1 MHGINAEQKELCIS
15 GSNKKSVG
23 KEDNR
28 ETTVSGVCVCVGV
41 EAGKKPQTG
50 ILSKFKA

>member
-15 GSNKKSVG
+15 GSDKKSVG

-28 ETTVSGVCVCVGV
+28 ETTVSGGQRV
-41 EAGKKPQTG
+41 EAGQKPQTG